1 MAACLTLDSQ
11 KERDV
16 MVWRGYNLG
25 AYEPEEWIPD
35 STQCK
40 WFRRAMALVAGQV
53 MLLTPDGSTNL
64 ITFDAFDALC
74 DEFITDE

>member
-1 MAACLTLDSQ
+1 MAYDGSTL
-11 KERDV
+11 V
-16 MVWRGYNLG
+16 

-35 STQCK
+35 MTQCK
-40 WFRRAMALVAGQV
+40 WFRRAMTLVLGQIGAS
-53 MLLTPDGSTNL
+53 PQGSVEP